1 MAGYPNEPN
10 RWKIVDYPASYHNR
24 AAGLS
29 FADGHAEIKRWTDP
43 RTMPPLSRKADI
55 PLDQP
60 SPNNRDV
67 LWMQERSTRK
77 AA

>member
-1 MAGYPNEPN
+1 MKLPIPPVSESCPCRPCA
-10 RWKIVDYPASYHNR
+10 R
-24 AAGLS
+24 AFTLIELLVVIA
-29 FADGHAEIKRWTDP
+29 IKWSDP

-67 LWMQERSTRK
+67 LWMQERSTRRPQ
-77 AA
+77 